1 MYNVTI
7 SCQVPK
13 TCSVSSVCLGG
24 ACWLYQ
30 AGFAPL
36 SHASWCRGASGPPF
50 PRCRRPSCHPGAST
64 IGARHVAADG
74 RGGQT
79 GPRLREREGR
89 GGAAYQHSHS
99 DCTTTPAH
107 YVPARWETTM
117 GCALG
122 LVNCERLA
130 RGWTKWAESTYWHT
144 SCRARP
150 ATGATP
156 VSFEVMGRAGRMLGR
171 TGLRQSPSKGTRRL
185 KDSRAARFTLTLE
198 SVRRGV
204 KASKICKV
212 CTH

>member
-1 MYNVTI
+1 MLQTDVGDRQDHI
-7 SCQVPK
+7 C
-13 TCSVSSVCLGG
+13 G
-24 ACWLYQ
+24 
-30 AGFAPL
+30 
-36 SHASWCRGASGPPF
+36 R
-50 PRCRRPSCHPGAST
+50 
-64 IGARHVAADG
+64 G
-74 RGGQT
+74 RGG
-79 GPRLREREGR
+79 EGK
-89 GGAAYQHSHS
+89 GSMPTPHS

-107 YVPARWETTM
+107 YIRTYIPARWETTM

-144 SCRARP
+144 SFRACL

-156 VSFEVMGRAGRMLGR
+156 ASFEVMGRAGRMLGR